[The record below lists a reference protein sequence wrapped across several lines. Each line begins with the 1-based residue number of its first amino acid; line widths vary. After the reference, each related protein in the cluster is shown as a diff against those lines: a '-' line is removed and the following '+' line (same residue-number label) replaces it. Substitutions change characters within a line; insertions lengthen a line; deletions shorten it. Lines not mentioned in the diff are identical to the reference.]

1 VLCEENEVRG
11 SCTDPLSFNSQL
23 RHSQAL
29 STSYLAELLAA
40 GLALGKC
47 HAAPRIEQQAPPLL
61 HAQRLHCSE
70 GPAEDQA
77 ENPGVPHS

>member
-1 VLCEENEVRG
+1 MYWGVLCEENEGRG

-47 HAAPRIEQQAPPLL
+47 HAAHCVARCIRYQVKHLL
-61 HAQRLHCSE
+61 RWEAGE
-70 GPAEDQA
+70 G
-77 ENPGVPHS
+77 